1 MDIRAY
7 TCIIEYRDKSAKNI
21 YKIYI
26 IWVFVDKTGG
36 ILARRINKYAED
48 KFK

>member
-1 MDIRAY
+1 MNLQ
-7 TCIIEYRDKSAKNI
+7 KNI

-48 KFK
+48 KFKYRHFRESQSK